1 VLITTIDPFSLLGIV
16 MVDLRDAYGSSLE
29 LGVIRGGE
37 AFEGEAL
44 SGFVTLVMSHVENGD
59 LFRE

>member
-1 VLITTIDPFSLLGIV
+1 

-44 SGFVTLVMSHVENGD
+44 SGFVTLVISHVENGD